1 MKKGIIAVISLAAA
15 AAVSAGA
22 FFYVQN
28 SDKKNKEN
36 KAKELAENQLFDIDP
51 DAIGTIEIQSAE
63 GSYKLRRDGEKW
75 VNAPDSDNTFGV
87 EQSKAK
93 LICTTICDLEADT
106 NYGDADKESK
116 EKYGLDEP
124 YVLTVS
130 DGDRNYTLN
139 IGDASPTGSYYY
151 AMVEGR
157 NKIYAVQSAEINSL
171 ITTRFDL
178 IDSKLIPY
186 SAEEMSGIS
195 VKRDGKTVYELTLDP
210 AKGLWTLPE
219 KYKLLTVNQTRPS
232 TMVTVLTRL
241 SAEQILEENCTDLA
255 KYGLDKPYAE
265 LTVSGTDGK
274 SHTLVMSRYGRDASK
289 MTHILIKD
297 TGLLAL
303 YYTSDLDFI
312 DYDIFDIIMQNVES
326 ANMFNI
332 SEFSFDC
339 AEASDTF
346 TVSEGAVGAE
356 CRGTAIDLS
365 KAEIK
370 NIFTS
375 FYNSFSYISINAAD
389 IEAAPVLA
397 DPVLTAR
404 YVLNSGEES
413 KVDLVSTGEGSD
425 CYVFVNG
432 KYTGTKTSSDFISGN
447 DSMMSS
453 YKTLCELSGLEPNL
467 K

>member
-63 GSYKLRRDGEKW
+63 GSYKLRLDGEKW
-75 VNAPDSDNTFGV
+75 VNAPDSENTFGV

-124 YVLTVS
+124 YALTVS

-186 SAEEMSGIS
+186 SA
-195 VKRDGKTVYELTLDP
+195 
-210 AKGLWTLPE
+210 
-219 KYKLLTVNQTRPS
+219 
-232 TMVTVLTRL
+232 
-241 SAEQILEENCTDLA
+241 
-255 KYGLDKPYAE
+255 
-265 LTVSGTDGK
+265 
-274 SHTLVMSRYGRDASK
+274 
-289 MTHILIKD
+289 
-297 TGLLAL
+297 
-303 YYTSDLDFI
+303 
-312 DYDIFDIIMQNVES
+312 
-326 ANMFNI
+326 
-332 SEFSFDC
+332 
-339 AEASDTF
+339 
-346 TVSEGAVGAE
+346 
-356 CRGTAIDLS
+356 
-365 KAEIK
+365 
-370 NIFTS
+370 
-375 FYNSFSYISINAAD
+375 
-389 IEAAPVLA
+389 
-397 DPVLTAR
+397 
-404 YVLNSGEES
+404 
-413 KVDLVSTGEGSD
+413 
-425 CYVFVNG
+425 
-432 KYTGTKTSSDFISGN
+432 
-447 DSMMSS
+447 
-453 YKTLCELSGLEPNL
+453 
-467 K
+467 